1 MRGAASLGSRSDHNA
16 VVTQKK
22 KRKIPLLST
31 SSRVGES
38 QLGSLQTTQYH
49 HGTVLREK
57 DPAFSDGDFF
67 GLGLDSSAGTS
78 RRQRASVVAWATQ
91 TVRRK
96 EQTPAR

>member
-1 MRGAASLGSRSDHNA
+1 MRGTASLGSRSDHNA
-16 VVTQKK
+16 VVVQKK

-31 SSRVGES
+31 SNRVGES
-38 QLGSLQTTQYH
+38 HLDSPDYA
-49 HGTVLREK
+49 VSSRYSSEREK

-67 GLGLDSSAGTS
+67 GLGLDSSAG
-78 RRQRASVVAWATQ
+78 QRASVVAWATQ